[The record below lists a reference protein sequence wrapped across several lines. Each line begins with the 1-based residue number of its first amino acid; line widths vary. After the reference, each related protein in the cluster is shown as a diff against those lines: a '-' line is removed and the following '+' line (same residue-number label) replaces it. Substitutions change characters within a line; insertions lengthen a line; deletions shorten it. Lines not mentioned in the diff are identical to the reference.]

1 MQVILD
7 MHDSNYGKY
16 HHVYFVNIVSSK
28 KPTKMFLKNKYIAV
42 EQPKLKK
49 QTIEFN
55 KPKPQ
60 SEM

>member
-1 MQVILD
+1 
-7 MHDSNYGKY
+7 
-16 HHVYFVNIVSSK
+16 
-28 KPTKMFLKNKYIAV
+28 LKNKYIAV

-60 SEM
+60 SEMWGSHGGG